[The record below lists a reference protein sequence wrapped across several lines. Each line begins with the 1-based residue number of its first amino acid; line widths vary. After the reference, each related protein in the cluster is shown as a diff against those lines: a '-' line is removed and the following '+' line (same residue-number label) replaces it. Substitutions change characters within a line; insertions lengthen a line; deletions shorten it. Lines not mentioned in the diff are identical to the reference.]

1 MKKQESSSPSRG
13 EGTGF
18 SHLGKQYGG
27 IQQIKEFSFWVYIL
41 KRLSES
47 FTQMPIEDAAHHRIN
62 CPRALSTA
70 QVNDDKRRRM
80 AKKRH
85 SRPVRQDWL
94 MDPTLTPIPLSTSIV
109 APGKHKYPLFPN
121 AHEGGAA
128 AEPAEK
134 CGEPL
139 LPPVADST
147 PFTTHT
153 AAARRGPGH
162 WGQPQKGQRSRST
175 LQLDV
180 FALPGISFL

>member
-1 MKKQESSSPSRG
+1 M
-13 EGTGF
+13 
-18 SHLGKQYGG
+18 L
-27 IQQIKEFSFWVYIL
+27 
-41 KRLSES
+41 
-47 FTQMPIEDAAHHRIN
+47 IEDAAHHRIN

-85 SRPVRQDWL
+85 SRPRPVRQDWL

-121 AHEGGAA
+121 AHEDGAA
-128 AEPAEK
+128 AEPAEEW
-134 CGEPL
+134 GEPL
-139 LPPVADST
+139 LPPATDST

-153 AAARRGPGH
+153 AAAKQGHGH
-162 WGQPQKGQRSRST
+162 WGQPQKGEHSHST

-180 FALPGISFL
+180 FALPDISFF